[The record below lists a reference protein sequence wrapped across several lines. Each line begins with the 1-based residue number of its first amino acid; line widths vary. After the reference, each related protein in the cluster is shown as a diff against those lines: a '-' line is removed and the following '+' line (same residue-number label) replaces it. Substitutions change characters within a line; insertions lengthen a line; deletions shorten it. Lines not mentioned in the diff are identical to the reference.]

1 VEESFFKEKDSRTVT
16 YQTPRGEEPFEWE
29 KRCFYK
35 EDGEPMYCP
44 GSGSSLVIP
53 EGFYFA
59 LGDNRVVSEDSRVI
73 GLIHEEDIIGV
84 AKYRRKVLWFERLE

>member
-1 VEESFFKEKDSRTVT
+1 
-16 YQTPRGEEPFEWE
+16 
-29 KRCFYK
+29 
-35 EDGEPMYCP
+35 
-44 GSGSSLVIP
+44 
-53 EGFYFA
+53 